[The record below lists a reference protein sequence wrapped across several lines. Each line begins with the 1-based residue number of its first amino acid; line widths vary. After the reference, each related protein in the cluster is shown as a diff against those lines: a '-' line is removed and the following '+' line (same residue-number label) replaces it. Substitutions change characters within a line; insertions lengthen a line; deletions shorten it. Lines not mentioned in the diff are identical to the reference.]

1 MRKVL
6 VTGGTVFV
14 SRSVAE
20 YFVKKGD
27 EVYVLN
33 RDNLQQSEGVHLI
46 KCDRHQLGDTLK
58 DYDFDVVIDVTAY
71 TKQDVEELVEALGE
85 IKNYV
90 FISSSA
96 VYPETNIQPFTEEQ
110 QCGPNSIWG
119 AYGTNKIEA
128 EKYLME
134 KVPQAYI
141 LRPPYLYGPYNNV
154 YREAFVFECADLDRP
169 FYVPKDGSM
178 PLQFFHVEDLC
189 KMIDVILE
197 KKPSNKV
204 FNVGNKETVDINEW
218 VKLCYKAAGKK
229 AELVYVDETHAQR
242 SFFSFHDYGYVL
254 DVTKQS
260 ELLTDTKILMVGLK
274 EAYEWYKDNKEQVW
288 KKDYISYIDYEINK
302 S

>member
-33 RDNLQQSEGVHLI
+33 RNNWLQSDGVHLI
-46 KCDRHQLGDTLK
+46 NCDRHELGDTLK

-71 TKQDVEELVEALGE
+71 TKQDAEELVEALGE
-85 IKNYV
+85 IKDYV

-110 QCGPNSIWG
+110 QCGSNSIWG
-119 AYGTNKIEA
+119 PYGINKIEA
-128 EKYLME
+128 EEYLME

-204 FNVGNKETVDINEW
+204 FNVGNKDTVDINEW
-218 VKLCYKAAGKK
+218 VKLCYEAAGKK

-242 SFFSFHDYGYVL
+242 SFFSFHDYAYEL

-260 ELLTDTKILMVGLK
+260 ELLPDTKPLKVGLK
-274 EAYEWYKDNKEQVW
+274 EAYEWYKDNKDKVW
-288 KKDYISYIDYEINK
+288 KKDYISYIDNEIK
-302 S
+302 K